1 MAGSKETPRQKMI
14 GMMYLV
20 LTALLALNVSKQI
33 LDAFIAIELNI
44 SKGAITQKENGDRVI
59 NDMEKSISDA
69 KLEQVQK
76 DKIKIFLGVIKKID
90 KEAGKAIETID
101 GIKMELLTAL
111 NEETEEGKKDGDG
124 KDAKILVI
132 KKYNKADILTPGKYD
147 LNAIKIKDNCDVTME
162 VLVGEGI
169 KKDIKVYK
177 PAGKKLWKALINY
190 RKKLVEL
197 TATYKTV
204 DGNFK
209 LTLNK
214 DINDYKDNLDL
225 MDQVAK
231 LFSTSGNI
239 NRQDFNDLSS
249 IYQEL
254 TKKAVDKYEGAEGDI
269 PKPIHWIGRTFN
281 ESPIV
286 AAFASLSSLQ
296 MEILNARTKAVV
308 LLKRKVDVSPF
319 AFDEIKAVV
328 TPSGLNFS
336 PGESFTTTVSLAA
349 YQASGELR
357 IEQNGGGSVVSNAN
371 GEIKINMTAPSS
383 GEKIISGRVGAMN
396 AQGVMEWRPY
406 STKIA
411 VGGAATGSFENAEM
425 NVLYV
430 NYPNKIIPTVSG
442 VDDYN
447 LSSGSAT
454 TFEGRKA
461 FIIKP
466 TSTGPMTLT
475 LTGKKGNKSFSWK
488 KTYKCKRFPVPTII
502 TTSISKSSGATIV
515 AKLVDAPIDADFSV
529 QKVTVLTDEGPSFS
543 GANIPK
549 SAVAKLRVGKSVGI
563 EVFVKNNKTGESNI
577 RVIGSLTIR

>member
-1 MAGSKETPRQKMI
+1 MNTFH
-14 GMMYLV
+14 
-20 LTALLALNVSKQI
+20 LNVYNKHFIQI
-33 LDAFIAIELNI
+33 EENI
-44 SKGAITQKENGDRVI
+44 SKGTITQKENGDRVI
-59 NDMEKSISDA
+59 NDMQKSISDA

-76 DKIKIFLGVIKKID
+76 DKIKIFLGVIKNID
-90 KEAGKAIETID
+90 VEAGKAIETID
-101 GIKMELLTAL
+101 GIKMKLLTSL
-111 NEETEEGKKDGDG
+111 NENTVEGKKDSDG
-124 KDAKILVI
+124 KILVL
-132 KKYNKADILTPGKYD
+132 KKYNKSALLTPGLYD
-147 LNAIKIKDNCDVTME
+147 LKAIQVKDNFDVTME
-162 VLVGEGI
+162 VLVGREI
-169 KKDIKVYK
+169 HKDINKYEQ
-177 PAGKKLWKALINY
+177 AGKDLWTSLNTY
-190 RKKLVEL
+190 RKRLTEL

-209 LTLNK
+209 LKLNK
-214 DINDYKDNLDL
+214 DLNDYKDNIDL
-225 MDQVAK
+225 MNQIGK

-254 TKKAVDKYEGAEGDI
+254 TKKAVEKYEGAEGSTPVD
-269 PKPIHWIGRTFN
+269 IHWIGRTFN

-349 YQASGELR
+349 YQASGQLQ
-357 IEQNGGGSVVSNAN
+357 IQQNGGGTVVSNAN
-371 GEIKINMTAPSS
+371 GEITINMTAPSS
-383 GEKIISGRVGAMN
+383 GQKIISGRVGAMN

-461 FIIKP
+461 FTIRP

-475 LTGKKGNKSFSWK
+475 LTGKKGNQSFSWK

-515 AKLVDAPIDADFSV
+515 AKLIDAPIDADFSV
-529 QKVTVLTDEGPSFS
+529 QRVTVLTDEGPSFS

>member
-1 MAGSKETPRQKMI
+1 MAGGKETPRQKMI

-59 NDMEKSISDA
+59 NDMQKSISDA

-76 DKIKIFLGVIKKID
+76 DKIKIFLGVIKNID
-90 KEAGKAIETID
+90 VEAGKAIETID
-101 GIKMELLTAL
+101 GIKMELLTRL
-111 NEETEEGKKDGDG
+111 NENTVEGKKDSDG
-124 KDAKILVI
+124 KILVL
-132 KKYNKADILTPGKYD
+132 KKYNKSALLTPGLYD
-147 LNAIKIKDNCDVTME
+147 LKAIQVKDNFDVTME
-162 VLVGEGI
+162 VLVGGEI
-169 KKDIKVYK
+169 HKDINKYK
-177 PAGKKLWKALINY
+177 PAGKKLWTSLNTY
-190 RKKLVEL
+190 RKRLTEL

-209 LTLNK
+209 LKLNE
-214 DINDYKDNLDL
+214 DLNDYKDNIDL
-225 MDQVAK
+225 MSKIGK

-239 NRQDFNDLSS
+239 NKQDFNDLSS

-254 TKKAVDKYEGAEGDI
+254 TKKAVEKYEGSEGSTPVD
-269 PKPIHWIGRTFN
+269 IHWIGRTFN

-349 YQASGELR
+349 YQASGQLQ
-357 IEQNGGGSVVSNAN
+357 IQQSSGGGSIVSNAN
-371 GEIKINMTAPSS
+371 GEITINMTAPSS
-383 GEKIISGRVGAMN
+383 GQKIISGRVGAMN
-396 AQGVMEWRPY
+396 AQGIMEWRDY

-475 LTGKKGNKSFSWK
+475 LTGKKGNQSFSWK

-529 QKVTVLTDEGPSFS
+529 QRVTVLTDEGPSFS

>member
-44 SKGAITQKENGDRVI
+44 SKGAITQKDNGDRVRD
-59 NDMEKSISDA
+59 DMEKSIKDQ
-69 KLEQVQK
+69 KLEQAQK
-76 DKIKIFLGVIKKID
+76 DKIKIFLKVIKNID
-90 KEAGKAIETID
+90 VEAGKAIETID
-101 GIKMELLTAL
+101 GIKMELLTRL
-111 NEETEEGKKDGDG
+111 NENTVEGKKDSDG
-124 KDAKILVI
+124 KILVV
-132 KKYNKADILTPGKYD
+132 KKYNKSDLLTPGLYD
-147 LNAIKIKDNCDVTME
+147 LNAIKIKDNFDVTME
-162 VLVGEGI
+162 VLVADKI
-169 KKDIKVYK
+169 YKDINKYK
-177 PAGKKLWKALINY
+177 PAGKKLWTSLNTY
-190 RKKLVEL
+190 RKRLTEI

-209 LTLNK
+209 LKLNR
-214 DINDYKDNLDL
+214 DINDYKDNINL
-225 MDQVAK
+225 MEQIGE
-231 LFSTSGNI
+231 LFSSSGSYNK
-239 NRQDFNDLSS
+239 QDFNDLSS
-249 IYQEL
+249 IYEEL
-254 TKKAVDKYEGAEGDI
+254 TKKAVEKYEAAEGD
-269 PKPIHWIGRTFN
+269 PPVDIHWIGRTFN

-296 MEILNARTKAVV
+296 MEILNARSKAIV

-336 PGESFTTTVSLAA
+336 PGESFTTTISLAA
-349 YQASGELR
+349 YQASGVLKL
-357 IEQNGGGSVVSNAN
+357 EQSSGGGSIVSNAN
-371 GEIKINMTAPSS
+371 GEIKLNMTAPGS
-383 GEKIISGRVGAMN
+383 GQKIISGKIGAMN

-447 LSSGSAT
+447 LSSGTAT

-466 TSTGPMTLT
+466 SSTGPMTIT

-488 KTYKCKRFPVPTII
+488 KTYKCKRFPLPTII
-502 TTSISKSSGATIV
+502 TTSISKTAGATII
-515 AKLVDAPIDADFSV
+515 AKLVDAPIDAEFTV
-529 QKVTVLTDEGPSFS
+529 QRITVLTDDGPTFT
-543 GANIPK
+543 GNNIPK
-549 SAVAKLRVGKSVGI
+549 SAVAKLRVGKQVGI

>member
-1 MAGSKETPRQKMI
+1 M
-14 GMMYLV
+14 
-20 LTALLALNVSKQI
+20 
-33 LDAFIAIELNI
+33 
-44 SKGAITQKENGDRVI
+44 
-59 NDMEKSISDA
+59 
-69 KLEQVQK
+69 
-76 DKIKIFLGVIKKID
+76 
-90 KEAGKAIETID
+90 
-101 GIKMELLTAL
+101 
-111 NEETEEGKKDGDG
+111 
-124 KDAKILVI
+124 
-132 KKYNKADILTPGKYD
+132 TPGKYD
-147 LNAIKIKDNCDVTME
+147 LNAIKIKDNFDVTME

-169 KKDIKVYK
+169 EPDIKDYK

-225 MDQVAK
+225 MNQVAK

-254 TKKAVDKYEGAEGDI
+254 TKKAVEKYEGAEGDI

-475 LTGKKGNKSFSWK
+475 LTGK
-488 KTYKCKRFPVPTII
+488 R
-502 TTSISKSSGATIV
+502 
-515 AKLVDAPIDADFSV
+515 
-529 QKVTVLTDEGPSFS
+529 
-543 GANIPK
+543 
-549 SAVAKLRVGKSVGI
+549 
-563 EVFVKNNKTGESNI
+563 
-577 RVIGSLTIR
+577 

>member
-1 MAGSKETPRQKMI
+1 MAGGKETPRQKMI

-59 NDMEKSISDA
+59 NDMQKSISDA

-76 DKIKIFLGVIKKID
+76 DKIKIFLGVIKNID
-90 KEAGKAIETID
+90 VEAGKAIETID
-101 GIKMELLTAL
+101 GIKMELLTRL
-111 NEETEEGKKDGDG
+111 NENTVEGKKDNDG
-124 KDAKILVI
+124 KILVL
-132 KKYNKADILTPGKYD
+132 KKYNKSALLTPGLYD
-147 LNAIKIKDNCDVTME
+147 LKAIQVKDNFDVTME
-162 VLVGEGI
+162 VLVGGEI
-169 KKDIKVYK
+169 HKDITKYT
-177 PAGKKLWKALINY
+177 ASGKKLWMDLNTY
-190 RKKLVEL
+190 RKRLTEI

-209 LTLNK
+209 LKLNK
-214 DINDYKDNLDL
+214 DLNDYKDNIDL
-225 MDQVAK
+225 MNQIGK
-231 LFSTSGNI
+231 LFSKSGSI
-239 NRQDFNDLSS
+239 NKQDFNDLSS

-254 TKKAVDKYEGAEGDI
+254 TKKAVEKYEGAEGSTPVD
-269 PKPIHWIGRTFN
+269 IHWIGRTFN

-308 LLKRKVDVSPF
+308 LLKRKVDISPF

-349 YQASGELR
+349 YQASGQLQ
-357 IEQNGGGSVVSNAN
+357 IQQSSGGGSIVSNAN
-371 GEIKINMTAPSS
+371 GEITINMTAPSS
-383 GEKIISGRVGAMN
+383 GQKIISGRVGAMN
-396 AQGVMEWRPY
+396 AQGIMEWREY

-475 LTGKKGNKSFSWK
+475 LTGKKGNQSFSWK

-529 QKVTVLTDEGPSFS
+529 QRVTVLTDEGPSFS

>member
-1 MAGSKETPRQKMI
+1 MAGGKETPRQKMI

-59 NDMEKSISDA
+59 NDMQKSISDA

-76 DKIKIFLGVIKKID
+76 DKIKIFLGVIKNID
-90 KEAGKAIETID
+90 VEAGKAIETID
-101 GIKMELLTAL
+101 GIKMQLLTRL
-111 NEETEEGKKDGDG
+111 NENTVEGKKDSDG
-124 KDAKILVI
+124 KILVL
-132 KKYNKADILTPGKYD
+132 KKYNKSALLTPGLYD
-147 LNAIKIKDNCDVTME
+147 LKAIQVKDNFDVTME
-162 VLVGEGI
+162 VLVGGEI
-169 KKDIKVYK
+169 HKDITKYTDS
-177 PAGKKLWKALINY
+177 GEKLWKSLNIY
-190 RKKLVEL
+190 RKRLTEI

-209 LTLNK
+209 LKLNK
-214 DINDYKDNLDL
+214 DLNDYKDNIDL
-225 MDQVAK
+225 MNQIGK

-254 TKKAVDKYEGAEGDI
+254 TKKAVEKYEGAEGSTPVD
-269 PKPIHWIGRTFN
+269 IHWIGRTFN

-349 YQASGELR
+349 YQASGQLQ
-357 IEQNGGGSVVSNAN
+357 IQQNGGGSVVSNAN
-371 GEIKINMTAPSS
+371 GEITINMTAPSS
-383 GEKIISGRVGAMN
+383 GQKIISGRVGAMN

-411 VGGAATGSFENAEM
+411 VGGSASGSLEHADL
-425 NVLYV
+425 NVLYI
-430 NYPNKIIPTVSG
+430 NYSNKIIPSVSG
-442 VDDYN
+442 VDSY
-447 LSSGSAT
+447 SVSGAS
-454 TFEGRKA
+454 K
-461 FIIKP
+461 
-466 TSTGPMTLT
+466 GPMVDGRQSYIVNPSSVGNTTIT
-475 LTGKKGNKSFSWK
+475 LTGTKGGKKVLSYSKV
-488 KTYKCKRFPVPTII
+488 YKCRRFPQPIVMNTD
-502 TTSISKSSGATIV
+502 ISKAIGARLEV
-515 AKLVDAPIDADFSV
+515 ALIDAPIAAGFTI
-529 QKVTVLTDEGPSFS
+529 QKVIVHADEDYTFS
-543 GANIPK
+543 GGTIPK
-549 SAVAKLRVGKSVGI
+549 SAVAKIRPGKYVSV
-563 EVFVKNNKTGESNI
+563 EVYVKNNVTGVGGI
-577 RVIGSLTIR
+577 RIDKSLKVK

>member
-1 MAGSKETPRQKMI
+1 MAGGKETPRQKMI

-59 NDMEKSISDA
+59 NDMQKSISDA

-76 DKIKIFLGVIKKID
+76 DKIKIFLGVIKNID
-90 KEAGKAIETID
+90 VEAGKAIETID
-101 GIKMELLTAL
+101 GIKMELLTRL
-111 NEETEEGKKDGDG
+111 NENTVEGKKDNDG
-124 KDAKILVI
+124 KILVL
-132 KKYNKADILTPGKYD
+132 KKYNKSALLTPGLYD
-147 LNAIKIKDNCDVTME
+147 LKAIQVKDNFDVTME
-162 VLVGEGI
+162 VLVGGEI
-169 KKDIKVYK
+169 HKDITKYT
-177 PAGKKLWKALINY
+177 ASGKKLWMDLNTY
-190 RKKLVEL
+190 RKRLTEI

-209 LTLNK
+209 LKLNE
-214 DINDYKDNLDL
+214 DLNDYKDNIDL
-225 MDQVAK
+225 MSKIGK

-239 NRQDFNDLSS
+239 NKQDFNDLSS

-254 TKKAVDKYEGAEGDI
+254 TKKAVEKYEGAEGSTPVD
-269 PKPIHWIGRTFN
+269 IHWIGRTFN

-349 YQASGELR
+349 YQASGQLQ
-357 IEQNGGGSVVSNAN
+357 IQQSSGGGSIVSNAN
-371 GEIKINMTAPSS
+371 GEITINMTAPSS
-383 GEKIISGRVGAMN
+383 GQKIISGRVGAMN
-396 AQGVMEWRPY
+396 AQGIMEWREY

-475 LTGKKGNKSFSWK
+475 LTGKKGNQSFSWK

-529 QKVTVLTDEGPSFS
+529 QRVTVLTDEGPSFS

>member
-1 MAGSKETPRQKMI
+1 MAGGKETPRQKMI

-59 NDMEKSISDA
+59 NDMQKSISDA

-76 DKIKIFLGVIKKID
+76 DKIKIFLGVIKNID
-90 KEAGKAIETID
+90 VEAGKAIETID
-101 GIKMELLTAL
+101 GIKMQLLTRL
-111 NEETEEGKKDGDG
+111 NENTVEGKKDSDG
-124 KDAKILVI
+124 KILVL
-132 KKYNKADILTPGKYD
+132 KKYNKSALLTPGLYD
-147 LNAIKIKDNCDVTME
+147 LKAIQVKDNFDVTME
-162 VLVGEGI
+162 VLVGGEI
-169 KKDIKVYK
+169 HKDINKYE
-177 PAGKKLWKALINY
+177 PAGKDLWTSLNTY
-190 RKKLVEL
+190 RKRLTEL

-209 LTLNK
+209 LKLNK
-214 DINDYKDNLDL
+214 DLNDYKDNIDL
-225 MDQVAK
+225 MNQIGK

-254 TKKAVDKYEGAEGDI
+254 TKKAVEKYEGAEGSTPVD
-269 PKPIHWIGRTFN
+269 IHWIGRTFN

-349 YQASGELR
+349 YQASGLLQ
-357 IEQNGGGSVVSNAN
+357 IQQNGGGTVVSNAN
-371 GEIKINMTAPSS
+371 GEITINMTAPSS
-383 GEKIISGRVGAMN
+383 GQKIISGRVGAMN

-461 FIIKP
+461 FTIRP

-475 LTGKKGNKSFSWK
+475 LTGKKGNQSFSWK

-515 AKLVDAPIDADFSV
+515 AKLIDAPIDADFSV
-529 QKVTVLTDEGPSFS
+529 QRVTVLTDEGPSFS

>member
-1 MAGSKETPRQKMI
+1 MAGGKETPRQKMI

-59 NDMEKSISDA
+59 NDMQKSSSDA

-76 DKIKIFLGVIKKID
+76 DKIKIFLGVIKNID
-90 KEAGKAIETID
+90 VEAGKAIETID
-101 GIKMELLTAL
+101 GIKMELLTRL
-111 NEETEEGKKDGDG
+111 NENTVEGKKDSDG
-124 KDAKILVI
+124 KILVL
-132 KKYNKADILTPGKYD
+132 KKYNKSALLTPGLYD
-147 LNAIKIKDNCDVTME
+147 LKAIQVKDNFDVTME
-162 VLVGEGI
+162 VLVGGEI
-169 KKDIKVYK
+169 HKDINKYK
-177 PAGKKLWKALINY
+177 PAGKKLWTSLNTY
-190 RKKLVEL
+190 RKRLTEL

-209 LTLNK
+209 LKLNE
-214 DINDYKDNLDL
+214 DLNDYKDNIDL
-225 MDQVAK
+225 MSKIGK

-239 NRQDFNDLSS
+239 NKQDFNDLSS

-254 TKKAVDKYEGAEGDI
+254 TKKAVEKYEGSEGSTPVD
-269 PKPIHWIGRTFN
+269 IHWIGRTFN

-349 YQASGELR
+349 YQASGQLQ
-357 IEQNGGGSVVSNAN
+357 IQQSSGGGSIVSNAN
-371 GEIKINMTAPSS
+371 GEITINMTAPSS
-383 GEKIISGRVGAMN
+383 GQKIISGRVGAMN
-396 AQGVMEWRPY
+396 AQGIMEWRDY

-475 LTGKKGNKSFSWK
+475 LTGKKGNQSFSWK

-529 QKVTVLTDEGPSFS
+529 QRVTVLTDEGPSFS

>member
-1 MAGSKETPRQKMI
+1 MAGGKETPRQKMI

-59 NDMEKSISDA
+59 NDMQKSISDA

-76 DKIKIFLGVIKKID
+76 DKIKIFLGVIKNID
-90 KEAGKAIETID
+90 VEAGKAIETID
-101 GIKMELLTAL
+101 GIKMELLTRL
-111 NEETEEGKKDGDG
+111 NENTVEGKKDNDG
-124 KDAKILVI
+124 KILVL
-132 KKYNKADILTPGKYD
+132 KKYNKSALLTPGLYD
-147 LNAIKIKDNCDVTME
+147 LKAIQVKDNFDVTME
-162 VLVGEGI
+162 VLVGGEI
-169 KKDIKVYK
+169 HKDINKYK
-177 PAGKKLWKALINY
+177 PAGKKLWTSLNTY
-190 RKKLVEL
+190 RKRLTEL

-209 LTLNK
+209 LKLNE
-214 DINDYKDNLDL
+214 DLNDYKDNIDL
-225 MDQVAK
+225 MSKIGK

-239 NRQDFNDLSS
+239 NKQDFNDLSS

-254 TKKAVDKYEGAEGDI
+254 TKKAVEKYEGSEGSTPVD
-269 PKPIHWIGRTFN
+269 IHWIGRTFN

-349 YQASGELR
+349 YQASGQLQ
-357 IEQNGGGSVVSNAN
+357 IQQSSGGGSIVSNAN
-371 GEIKINMTAPSS
+371 GEITINMTAPSS
-383 GEKIISGRVGAMN
+383 GQKIISGRVGAMN
-396 AQGVMEWRPY
+396 AQGIMEWRDY

-475 LTGKKGNKSFSWK
+475 LTGKKGNQSFSWK

-529 QKVTVLTDEGPSFS
+529 QRVTVLTDEGPSFS